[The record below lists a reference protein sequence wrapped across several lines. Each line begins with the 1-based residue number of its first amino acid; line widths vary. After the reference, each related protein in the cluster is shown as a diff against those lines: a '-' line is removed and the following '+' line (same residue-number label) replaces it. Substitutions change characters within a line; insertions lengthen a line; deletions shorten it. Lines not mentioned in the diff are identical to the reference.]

1 MEGGKRRLTICP
13 VKRGKFMS
21 SPKHIETAVAELTLA
36 LGSLIRR
43 VRAAAP
49 SELHELSWTQKSVIV
64 RLDKDGPTTAA
75 DLARAEGVKSQ
86 SMGTAIATL
95 EKMGLV
101 ERKAHLT
108 DGRRMNIVL
117 TAKGKA
123 MRKNTREAKHTWLA
137 RAIEKL
143 DKKDQEKLFAA
154 GEVIKKLVDL

>member
-1 MEGGKRRLTICP
+1 
-13 VKRGKFMS
+13 MS
-21 SPKHIETAVAELTLA
+21 SPKLIETAVAELTLA

-49 SELHELSWTQKSVIV
+49 SEVNELSWTQKSVII

-75 DLARAEGVKSQ
+75 DLARAEGVKAQ

-101 ERKAHLT
+101 ERNAHPT
-108 DGRRMNIVL
+108 DGRQMNIVL

-137 RAIEKL
+137 HAIEKL

>member
-1 MEGGKRRLTICP
+1 
-13 VKRGKFMS
+13 MS
-21 SPKHIETAVAELTLA
+21 SAKQIETAVAELTLA

-49 SELHELSWTQKSVIV
+49 SEVNELSWTQKSVIV

-75 DLARAEGVKSQ
+75 DLARAEGVKAQ

-101 ERKAHLT
+101 ERKAHPT
-108 DGRRMNIVL
+108 DGRQMNIVL
-117 TAKGKA
+117 TAQGKA
-123 MRKNTREAKHTWLA
+123 MRKSTREAKHTWLVH
-137 RAIEKL
+137 AIEKL

>member
-1 MEGGKRRLTICP
+1 
-13 VKRGKFMS
+13 MS
-21 SPKHIETAVAELTLA
+21 SSKHIESAAELTLA

-64 RLDKDGPTTAA
+64 RLDKNGPATAA

-101 ERKAHLT
+101 ERKAHPT
-108 DGRRMNIVL
+108 DGRQMNIVL
-117 TAKGKA
+117 TVKGNA

-137 RAIEKL
+137 HAIEKL
-143 DKKDQEKLFAA
+143 DKKDQKKLFAA

>member
-1 MEGGKRRLTICP
+1 
-13 VKRGKFMS
+13 MS
-21 SPKHIETAVAELTLA
+21 SSKHIESAAAELTLA

-49 SELHELSWTQKSVIV
+49 SEVHELSWTQKSVII

-75 DLARAEGVKSQ
+75 DLARAEGVKAQ

-101 ERKAHLT
+101 ERKAHPT